1 MKLSERTHVPLLRGI
16 REGLGGEHFIGRVE
30 PFIISLETGADSGHQ
45 SMLSSGHEFVFCL
58 HEQLEYQV
66 DGQIYPM
73 EPGDSLLSSARLQHR
88 WRNAGNAAANFL
100 IVLSN
105 FAEGEMPTAIHLVKD
120 IMNKHRCK
128 EYLL

>member
-16 REGLGGEHFIGRVE
+16 REGLGDEHFIGRVE

-66 DGQIYPM
+66 DEQVYPM
-73 EPGDSLLSSARLQHR
+73 EPGDNLLFSEHLQHC

-100 IVLSN
+100 IVISN
-105 FAEGEMPTAIHLVKD
+105 FSEGEKPTAIHMAKD
-120 IMNKHRCK
+120 NK
-128 EYLL
+128 